1 MKLKKSVLDVILE
14 RKKRA
19 IREADDRL
27 SSALEN
33 AEFKKKYLKVK
44 ALSFDLAKAEYEN
57 LNADKTR
64 KELAVAQKE
73 AEETLKKMGLSFKSF
88 EPNFTCKK
96 CNDEGLIGDKPC
108 SCYFE
113 ELSHETKSNLGGNI
127 DKMHTFENSN
137 FDLFDKKDEYKKN
150 FDKLQKWSHNVDNSQ
165 YKNLLLCGKTGVG
178 KTYLSECLLNE
189 FLGENKSVLFYS
201 AFALDNLFLKF
212 HTTFDSTKEGLLDGV
227 LNCDVLAIDDLGS
240 EPIYKNVTAEYLFL
254 IVGERLSHN
263 KTTIVTT
270 NLNFDSIIDRYGER
284 TFSRL
289 CNKRNTVILKM
300 DNSDL
305 RLNR

>member
-1 MKLKKSVLDVILE
+1 MKLKKSVLDIILE

-19 IREADDRL
+19 ISQADDRL
-27 SSALEN
+27 SLALKNED
-33 AEFKKKYLKVK
+33 FKEKYLKIK
-44 ALSFDLAKAEYEN
+44 SLSFDLGKAEFEN
-57 LNADKTR
+57 LPVDKIQ
-64 KELAVAQKE
+64 KSLDGAKKE
-73 AEETLKKMGLSFKSF
+73 AEKVLKKMGLSFKDF
-88 EPNFTCKK
+88 EPKFECSK
-96 CNDEGLIGDKPC
+96 CHDEGIVNGKPC

-113 ELSHETKSNLGGNI
+113 ELSRETKSNLGGSI
-127 DKMHTFENSN
+127 DKTHTFENSN
-137 FDLFDKKDEYKKN
+137 FVLFDKKDEYKRN
-150 FDKLQKWSHNVDNSQ
+150 FDKLQRWSHNVDNSQ

-178 KTYLSECLLNE
+178 KTFLSECLLNE
-189 FLGENKSVLFYS
+189 FIKENKSVLFYS

-212 HTTFDSTKEGLLDGV
+212 HTTFDSSKDGLLDGV

-254 IVGERLSHN
+254 IIGERLSHN

-270 NLNFDSIIDRYGER
+270 NLTLDGIIDRYGER

-289 CNKRNTVILKM
+289 CNKRNTVTLKM